1 MKTRRHTRQADS
13 ALTCELC
20 DREVERLTNHHL
32 VPRMKGGKY
41 GPQARL
47 CPTCHRQV
55 HALFSEGTLAKSL
68 NSIEALKADPQVGK
82 LSLMGQEAGGG
93 APNSGCAGGRVDIK
107 DGQARNLPILK

>member
-68 NSIEALKADPQVGK
+68 NSIEALKADPQVASY
-82 LSLMGQEAGGG
+82 LSWVRKQAGG
-93 APNSGCAGGRVDIK
+93 AQFRVRRWKGRY
-107 DGQARNLPILK
+107 